1 MAPPLPTCA
10 PELARSLVCPLYM
23 GHHKLTLQR
32 LIWRLDEITVGC
44 STDDTSTLLSTKG
57 GLHIGVQSL
66 NWCPG
71 LVLCSLD
78 GGQEGHVARGR
89 EKRKTCSSMRK
100 THKNNS
106 LFTTQW
112 VLAIFHISTQRSG
125 SLFLMLLGFH
135 DWSAQLIE
143 PVLHKCTFR

>member
-1 MAPPLPTCA
+1 MAPLLPTCA
-10 PELARSLVCPLYM
+10 LELARSLVCPLYM
-23 GHHKLTLQR
+23 GHHKFTLQR

-66 NWCPG
+66 NWCQG
-71 LVLCSLD
+71 FVLCSLD
-78 GGQEGHVARGR
+78 DGQEGHVAREG
-89 EKRKTCSSMRK
+89 ENRKTYSSMRK
-100 THKNNS
+100 TRKNS

-125 SLFLMLLGFH
+125 SLFSMLLGFH

-143 PVLHKCTFR
+143 PVLHKRTCR